1 MGKQFHISLCFFNHY
16 ILNLICMKFI
26 RFLFSMKFPMQLK
39 WWRTSCIQYNLL
51 DFIQNNLKFSKYWAV
66 TEGISTF
73 ITSIGSSFH
82 MNSLTLMM
90 LITTIDNIYRK
101 HAIWLLFFQVLT
113 TQSSQWYSRLTL
125 NWPQWSLPPGIH
137 TLL

>member
-1 MGKQFHISLCFFNHY
+1 MLLWENNFIFLFASSTTTFLTSYSWNSSGFFFG
-16 ILNLICMKFI
+16 MKF
-26 RFLFSMKFPMQLK
+26 LMQLK
-39 WWRTSCIQYNLL
+39 WWRTSHIQNNLL
-51 DFIQNNLKFSKYWAV
+51 DFIL
-66 TEGISTF
+66 GLISAEQWQKAF
-73 ITSIGSSFH
+73 LVITSIGSSFH

>member
-1 MGKQFHISLCFFNHY
+1 MGKQLHISLSSSTTKFLTSYAWNLSGFFFT
-16 ILNLICMKFI
+16 MKFLI
-26 RFLFSMKFPMQLK
+26 QLK

-101 HAIWLLFFQVLT
+101 HAMWLLFFQVLT
-113 TQSSQWYSRLTL
+113 TQSSQWYSRLIL